1 MARNKIIP
9 YKSHLKD
16 YARHLR
22 KNSTLPE
29 IILWK
34 QIKGKALGVEFH
46 RQVPIDNFIVDFYCH
61 ELMLAIEIDGSS
73 HDNKYEY
80 DYRRETKLQ
89 DLGVKFIRFNNSD
102 VMNNLIGV
110 FNALQKRVEE
120 IQRENS

>member
-1 MARNKIIP
+1 MRE
-9 YKSHLKD
+9 
-16 YARHLR
+16 YARYLR

-34 QIKGKALGVEFH
+34 EIKGKALGVEFH

-73 HDNKYEY
+73 HDNKFDY
-80 DYRRETKLQ
+80 DYRRQTKLQ
-89 DLGVKFIRFNNSD
+89 DLGVKFIRFKNSD

-110 FNALQKRVEE
+110 FNALQKKIEE
-120 IQRENS
+120 IQKENPS